1 METRKLCSFKLP
13 ESSRGKLDRLAA
25 GLGVSKTEVIVLA
38 LAGMDLPDNR
48 FKKEGPDRDIA
59 KAILADCTAPAGV
72 LAASYAIDAHTKLN
86 AVLEPTA
93 DGSAFVVRELDPPK
107 TFAELKAE
115 PHPLG
120 WNQIQ
125 GFPKRTGLGGKAEN
139 PPPMELK

>member
-59 KAILADCTAPAGV
+59 KAILAYCTAPAGV
-72 LAASYAIDAHTKLN
+72 LAASYAVDAHTKLN

-107 TFAELKAE
+107 TFAELKAALE
-115 PHPLG
+115 KLAPPTDY
-120 WNQIQ
+120 WRTQPAIPANSATVENQICV
-125 GFPKRTGLGGKAEN
+125 
-139 PPPMELK
+139 M

>member
-1 METRKLCSFKLP
+1 MGLLGVCTMVWYVRMETRKLCSFKLP

-59 KAILADCTAPAGV
+59 KAILAYCTAPAGV
-72 LAASYAIDAHTKLN
+72 LAASYAVDAHTKLN

-107 TFAELKAE
+107 TFAELKAA
-115 PHPLG
+115 L
-120 WNQIQ
+120 
-125 GFPKRTGLGGKAEN
+125 
-139 PPPMELK
+139 